1 MKPPEKPPEAPA
13 TPLVPIKPSLVGQ
26 PVNNDVE
33 LYRELAALPMPDDP
47 LDRVIYAQE
56 ALTISLRQ
64 TMRDPNMTGQQ
75 RRKQIMELARAI
87 ERMVPKSRL
96 RAAELLVMRSAE
108 REDRSTGGELEDAPK
123 KH

>member
-1 MKPPEKPPEAPA
+1 M
-13 TPLVPIKPSLVGQ
+13 
-26 PVNNDVE
+26 E
-33 LYRELAALPMPDDP
+33 LYRELAALPMPADP
-47 LDRVIYAQE
+47 LDRVVYAQE

-75 RRKQIMELARAI
+75 RRKQIMDLARAI

-96 RAAELLVMRSAE
+96 RAAELMVMHSAE
-108 REDRSTGGELEDAPK
+108 REDRASGGELEDAPK